1 MTLDTGDTAQQP
13 AKPPEGVLGWL
24 SWALLAVGI
33 VAMVAYGVTWRP
45 PVADIE
51 LTGNESAP
59 RQLPPFELTSQ
70 EGKKVSLDSL
80 RGKGWVGTFMF
91 TNCGN
96 ACPGMAAELLKI
108 QKTIRN
114 EDGLAGKLRLVSFS
128 LDPGR
133 DTPLQLA
140 QYSSQQGIDSDYWSF
155 LRGERGEIVRLC
167 EQGFRMS
174 AGRGREAGADPGVPH
189 SDRFALVDAEGII
202 RGYYRPSS
210 IPGDLEKLLDTA
222 RILIEENQQ
231 E

>member
-1 MTLDTGDTAQQP
+1 MHADTME
-13 AKPPEGVLGWL
+13 KPGKGTEGVLGWL
-24 SWALLAVGI
+24 SWSLLAVGI
-33 VAMVAYGVTWRP
+33 LAVVAYAAVWEP
-45 PVADIE
+45 PRVLIRHGEVPA
-51 LTGNESAP
+51 
-59 RQLPPFELTSQ
+59 FELVDQ
-70 EGKKVSLDSL
+70 EGAKVSRESL
-80 RGKGWVGTFMF
+80 RGKVWVGTFMF
-91 TNCGN
+91 TNCSN

-114 EDGLAGKLRLVSFS
+114 EGGLAGKLRLVSFS

-140 QYSSQQGIDSDYWSF
+140 QYSSQQGVDSDYWSF
-155 LRGERGEIVRLC
+155 LRGERGDIIRLC
-167 EQGFRMS
+167 EQGFRMI
-174 AGRGREAGADPGVPH
+174 AGGSQEAGADPGVPH

-210 IPGDLEKLLDTA
+210 IPGDLEELLDAA

>member
-1 MTLDTGDTAQQP
+1 MHADTME
-13 AKPPEGVLGWL
+13 KPGKGTEGVLGWL
-24 SWALLAVGI
+24 SWSLLAVGI
-33 VAMVAYGVTWRP
+33 LVVVAYAAVWEP
-45 PVADIE
+45 PRVLIRHGEVPA
-51 LTGNESAP
+51 
-59 RQLPPFELTSQ
+59 FELDDQ
-70 EGKKVSLDSL
+70 EGAKVSRESL
-80 RGKGWVGTFMF
+80 RGKVWVGTFMF

-210 IPGDLEKLLDTA
+210 IPDDLEKLLDAA

>member
-1 MTLDTGDTAQQP
+1 MHSDTME
-13 AKPPEGVLGWL
+13 KPGKGTEGVLGWL
-24 SWALLAVGI
+24 SWSLLAVGI
-33 VAMVAYGVTWRP
+33 LGVVAYAAVWEP
-45 PVADIE
+45 PRVLIRHGEVPA
-51 LTGNESAP
+51 
-59 RQLPPFELTSQ
+59 FELDDQ
-70 EGKKVSLDSL
+70 EGAKVSRESL
-80 RGKGWVGTFMF
+80 KGKVWVGTFMF

>member
-1 MTLDTGDTAQQP
+1 MHADTME
-13 AKPPEGVLGWL
+13 KPGKGTEGVLGWL
-24 SWALLAVGI
+24 SWSLLAVGI
-33 VAMVAYGVTWRP
+33 LVVVAYAAVWEP
-45 PVADIE
+45 PRVLIRHGEVPA
-51 LTGNESAP
+51 
-59 RQLPPFELTSQ
+59 FELDDQ
-70 EGKKVSLDSL
+70 EGAKVSRESL
-80 RGKGWVGTFMF
+80 RGKVWVGTFMF

-128 LDPGR
+128 LDPER

-210 IPGDLEKLLDTA
+210 IPDDLEKLLDAA

>member
-1 MTLDTGDTAQQP
+1 MHADTME
-13 AKPPEGVLGWL
+13 KPGKGTEGVLGWL
-24 SWALLAVGI
+24 SWSLLAVGI
-33 VAMVAYGVTWRP
+33 LVVVAYAAVWEP
-45 PVADIE
+45 PRVLIRHGEVPA
-51 LTGNESAP
+51 
-59 RQLPPFELTSQ
+59 FELDDQ
-70 EGKKVSLDSL
+70 EGAKVSRESL
-80 RGKGWVGTFMF
+80 RGKVWVGTFMF

>member
-1 MTLDTGDTAQQP
+1 MHADTME
-13 AKPPEGVLGWL
+13 KPGKGTEGVLGWL
-24 SWALLAVGI
+24 SWSLLAVGI
-33 VAMVAYGVTWRP
+33 LVVVAYAAVWEP
-45 PVADIE
+45 PRVLIRHGEVPA
-51 LTGNESAP
+51 
-59 RQLPPFELTSQ
+59 FELDDQ
-70 EGKKVSLDSL
+70 EGAKVSRESL
-80 RGKGWVGTFMF
+80 RGKVWVGTFMF

-140 QYSSQQGIDSDYWSF
+140 RYSSQQGIDSDYWSF

-210 IPGDLEKLLDTA
+210 IPDDLEKLLDAA

>member
-1 MTLDTGDTAQQP
+1 MHADTME
-13 AKPPEGVLGWL
+13 KPGKGTEGVLGWL
-24 SWALLAVGI
+24 SWSLLAVGI
-33 VAMVAYGVTWRP
+33 LVVVAYAAVWEP
-45 PVADIE
+45 PRVLIRHGEVPA
-51 LTGNESAP
+51 
-59 RQLPPFELTSQ
+59 FELDDQ
-70 EGKKVSLDSL
+70 EGAKVSRESL
-80 RGKGWVGTFMF
+80 RGKVWVGTFMF

-210 IPGDLEKLLDTA
+210 IPGDLEKLLDAA

>member
-1 MTLDTGDTAQQP
+1 MHADTME
-13 AKPPEGVLGWL
+13 KPGKGTEGVLGWL
-24 SWALLAVGI
+24 SWSLLAVGI
-33 VAMVAYGVTWRP
+33 LVVVAYAAVWEP
-45 PVADIE
+45 PRVLIRHGEVPA
-51 LTGNESAP
+51 
-59 RQLPPFELTSQ
+59 FELDDQ
-70 EGKKVSLDSL
+70 EGAKVSRESL
-80 RGKGWVGTFMF
+80 RGKVWVGTFMF

-114 EDGLAGKLRLVSFS
+114 EDGLADKLRLVSFS

-210 IPGDLEKLLDTA
+210 IPDDLEKLLDAA

>member
-1 MTLDTGDTAQQP
+1 MHVDTME
-13 AKPPEGVLGWL
+13 KPGKGTEGVLGWL
-24 SWALLAVGI
+24 SWSLLAVGI
-33 VAMVAYGVTWRP
+33 LAVVAYAATWEQPR
-45 PVADIE
+45 V
-51 LTGNESAP
+51 LTRHGEVPA
-59 RQLPPFELTSQ
+59 FELDDQ
-70 EGKKVSLDSL
+70 EGAKVSRESL
-80 RGKGWVGTFMF
+80 RGKVWVGTFMF
-91 TNCGN
+91 TNCRN

-140 QYSSQQGIDSDYWSF
+140 QYSSQQGIDSGCWSF
-155 LRGERGEIVRLC
+155 LRGGRGEIVRLC

-174 AGRGREAGADPGVPH
+174 AGGSQEAAAESGVPH
-189 SDRFALVDAEGII
+189 SDRFALVDAKGII

-210 IPGDLEKLLDTA
+210 VPGDIERLLDAA
-222 RILIEENQQ
+222 RILIEENRQ

>member
-1 MTLDTGDTAQQP
+1 MHADTME
-13 AKPPEGVLGWL
+13 KPGKGTEGVLGWL
-24 SWALLAVGI
+24 SWSLLAVGI
-33 VAMVAYGVTWRP
+33 LVVVAYAAVWEP
-45 PVADIE
+45 PRVLIRHGEVPA
-51 LTGNESAP
+51 
-59 RQLPPFELTSQ
+59 FELDDQ
-70 EGKKVSLDSL
+70 EGAKVSRESL
-80 RGKGWVGTFMF
+80 RGKVWVGTFMF

-155 LRGERGEIVRLC
+155 LRGERGEIVQLC

-210 IPGDLEKLLDTA
+210 IPDDLEKLLDAA